1 MRPAARG
8 RALTWFCLHFC
19 GDRGEEHW
27 GHFTPPPE
35 QPAAAGE
42 RSWLLGKASP
52 SANREPGAGGEA
64 AGASAEELAASPAL
78 ISPHTLSSERASGNQ
93 RKTKQE
99 FTKPQAAQ
107 PGHRSSAPPAA
118 NTPRGGQGSG
128 TRVRVGSGQGHAA
141 GAAPGASTWRG
152 RAGAQGS
159 LRSSHFF
166 LLIHL
171 SSDGD
176 DGDGAPGTAWLGT
189 DSPCPARQPHTS
201 LPTWRLQIPPKNHP
215 KGAGNPGRG
224 SAPADTSPCSS
235 PGSSGR
241 CVLHA
246 GSLSAAKKEP
256 L

>member
-1 MRPAARG
+1 MA
-8 RALTWFCLHFC
+8 T
-19 GDRGEEHW
+19 EERSIGGISH
-27 GHFTPPPE
+27 PPPK

-128 TRVRVGSGQGHAA
+128 TRVRVGSRQGHAA

-152 RAGAQGS
+152 CAGAQGS
-159 LRSSHFF
+159 QRSSHFF

-171 SSDGD
+171 KSDGD
-176 DGDGAPGTAWLGT
+176 DGDGAPGTAWIGA
-189 DSPCPARQPHTS
+189 DSPCPAHQPHIA
-201 LPTWRLQIPPKNHP
+201 LPTWRLQIPPQKITP
-215 KGAGNPGRG
+215 KVLGTSGGAQPQQTP
-224 SAPADTSPCSS
+224 APAHPQAA
-235 PGSSGR
+235 
-241 CVLHA
+241 A
-246 GSLSAAKKEP
+246 GVVCCTPAA
-256 L
+256 